1 MEFPTAAARVLR
13 FGIFELDTHS
23 GELRR
28 HGLKIRLPDQAFQIL
43 RLLSARPGDVITRE
57 ELRQQLWTSDTFVD
71 FDLGLNSAIHKLRE
85 AVGDSADNPQFIQTL
100 PRRGYR
106 FIAPV
111 NAAADDPRSGSV
123 APSVSPSA
131 RLSSKWIAGGLALA
145 VMAAAPVMYQRG
157 WWDQVRPDAAGTAA
171 GSPAE
176 RHPLARRA
184 IDPAAY
190 DAYLKGVS
198 AEGLQTYEGFRN
210 AVAYFEDA
218 VAKQPDFAMAYA
230 NLGQVQLQF
239 LYGGPLSPR
248 ETVPKA
254 EAATR
259 KALALDD
266 TLPLAHRTLAGILRN
281 YYWQWEEAEKEV
293 LRARALSKNPSEI
306 PAAELLQNGQFALAI
321 AQAERGRRLD
331 PLSFAAAVNL
341 ASAFRAAGQYDR
353 AIAEYR
359 NALTITPLRPRGHFQ
374 LGVTFV
380 FMGRLK
386 EAIHELETAAGLS
399 SGNSRFEAY
408 LAYAYAAAGRPLDA
422 RRIVK
427 ALEARAQQQYVSG
440 FGLALIYDAL
450 GEKEPAL
457 AAFERAYQD
466 RAVEFAQ
473 LEQYPPFTTIASD
486 PRYQARMRE
495 IGPPR

>member
-1 MEFPTAAARVLR
+1 M
-13 FGIFELDTHS
+13 
-23 GELRR
+23 
-28 HGLKIRLPDQAFQIL
+28 
-43 RLLSARPGDVITRE
+43 
-57 ELRQQLWTSDTFVD
+57 
-71 FDLGLNSAIHKLRE
+71 
-85 AVGDSADNPQFIQTL
+85 
-100 PRRGYR
+100 
-106 FIAPV
+106 
-111 NAAADDPRSGSV
+111 
-123 APSVSPSA
+123 
-131 RLSSKWIAGGLALA
+131 
-145 VMAAAPVMYQRG
+145 
-157 WWDQVRPDAAGTAA
+157 
-171 GSPAE
+171 
-176 RHPLARRA
+176 
-184 IDPAAY
+184 
-190 DAYLKGVS
+190 
-198 AEGLQTYEGFRN
+198 
-210 AVAYFEDA
+210 
-218 VAKQPDFAMAYA
+218 
-230 NLGQVQLQF
+230 
-239 LYGGPLSPR
+239 GPLSPR

-259 KALALDD
+259 KALQLDE
-266 TLPLAHRTLAGILRN
+266 TIPLAHQALATILRA
-281 YYWQWEEAEKEV
+281 YHWQWEDAEKEAR
-293 LRARALSKNPSEI
+293 RARALSKNPAEI
-306 PAAELLQNGQFALAI
+306 PATDLIQSGQFALAI

-359 NALTITPLRPRGHFQ
+359 NALTITPRRPRGHFQ

-386 EAIHELETAAGLS
+386 EAIHELETAVGHS

-427 ALEARAQQQYVSG
+427 ELEARAQQQYVSG

-466 RAVEFAQ
+466 RAVEFSQ
-473 LEQYPPFTTIASD
+473 LEQYPPFKTIASD

-495 IGPPR
+495 IGLPR